1 MADRK
6 GKCPMVRIAILEDD
20 AQDLAS
26 LEKCLQQ
33 YETEQQKSFSLHSFS
48 VPAVFLEGNISDY
61 DLIFL
66 DIDLPT
72 MTGMDLARQIR
83 QRDSLVT
90 LVFVTNLE
98 KYAVNGYEVDALD
111 FVVKPINYYRFT
123 SMLRRALR
131 SITAR
136 QPREVII
143 QTAGGITRLNVVELY
158 YVEIRDH
165 LLIYHTE
172 QGNLNAWGKMS
183 DVEAQL
189 VPFDFA
195 RCSTS
200 HLVNLR
206 YVDSVSGS
214 DVLVA
219 GTRLPISQRRR
230 KAFYT
235 AVTSYLSRK

>member
-1 MADRK
+1 
-6 GKCPMVRIAILEDD
+6 MVRIAILEDD

-33 YETEQQKSFSLHSFS
+33 YETEQQESFSLHSFS
-48 VPAVFLEGNISDY
+48 DPAVFLEGNISDY

-143 QTAGGITRLNVVELY
+143 QTAGGITRLNL
-158 YVEIRDH
+158 
-165 LLIYHTE
+165 
-172 QGNLNAWGKMS
+172 
-183 DVEAQL
+183 
-189 VPFDFA
+189 
-195 RCSTS
+195 TS
-200 HLVNLR
+200 R
-206 YVDSVSGS
+206 I
-214 DVLVA
+214 
-219 GTRLPISQRRR
+219 IS
-230 KAFYT
+230 
-235 AVTSYLSRK
+235 S

>member
-1 MADRK
+1 
-6 GKCPMVRIAILEDD
+6 MVNIAILEDD
-20 AQDLAS
+20 AGDEAS
-26 LEKCLQQ
+26 LEQSLQRYAQ
-33 YETEQQKSFSLHSFS
+33 EQQELFSIRTFS
-48 VPAVFLEGNISDY
+48 DPAVFLQNSPSAF

-72 MTGMDLARQIR
+72 MTGMELARQIR
-83 QRDSLVT
+83 RQDSLVT

-98 KYAVNGYEVDALD
+98 KYAVSGYSVGAFD
-111 FVVKPINYYRFT
+111 FVVKPINYYRFS

-131 SITAR
+131 SIAAR
-136 QPREVII
+136 QPRELVI
-143 QTAGGITRLNVVELY
+143 QTSGGITRLNVTQLY

-165 LLIYHTE
+165 LLIYHTVGE
-172 QGNLNAWGKMS
+172 NLTAWGKMS

-189 VPFDFA
+189 APFDFA
-195 RCSTS
+195 RCNTS

-206 YVDSVSGS
+206 FVDSVEGS

-230 KAFYT
+230 KAFYS
-235 AVTSYLSRK
+235 AVTSYFSRK

>member
-1 MADRK
+1 
-6 GKCPMVRIAILEDD
+6 MVNIAILEDD
-20 AQDLAS
+20 AGDEAS
-26 LEKCLQQ
+26 LEQSLQRYAQ
-33 YETEQQKSFSLHSFS
+33 EQQELFSIRTFS
-48 VPAVFLEGNISDY
+48 DPAVFLQNSPSAF

-72 MTGMDLARQIR
+72 MTGMELARQIR
-83 QRDSLVT
+83 RRDSLVT
-90 LVFVTNLE
+90 LIFVTNLE
-98 KYAVNGYEVDALD
+98 KYAVSGYSVGAFD
-111 FVVKPINYYRFT
+111 FVVKPINYYRFA

-131 SITAR
+131 SIAAR
-136 QPREVII
+136 QPREVVI
-143 QTAGGITRLNVVELY
+143 QTSGGITRLNVTQLY

-165 LLIYHTE
+165 LLIYHTVGE
-172 QGNLNAWGKMS
+172 NLTAWGKMS

-189 VPFDFA
+189 APYDFA

-206 YVDSVSGS
+206 FVDSVEGS

-230 KAFYT
+230 KAFYS
-235 AVTSYLSRK
+235 AVTSYFSRK

>member
-1 MADRK
+1 
-6 GKCPMVRIAILEDD
+6 MVNIAILEDD
-20 AQDLAS
+20 AGDEAS
-26 LEKCLQQ
+26 LEQSLQRYAQ
-33 YETEQQKSFSLHSFS
+33 EQQELFSIRSFSD
-48 VPAVFLEGNISDY
+48 PAVFLQNSPSAF

-72 MTGMDLARQIR
+72 MTGMELARQIR
-83 QRDSLVT
+83 RQDSLVT
-90 LVFVTNLE
+90 LIFVTNLE
-98 KYAVNGYEVDALD
+98 KYAVSGYSVGAFD
-111 FVVKPINYYRFT
+111 FVVKPINYYRFA

-131 SITAR
+131 SIAAR
-136 QPREVII
+136 QPREVVI
-143 QTAGGITRLNVVELY
+143 QTSGGITRLNVTQLY

-165 LLIYHTE
+165 LLIYHTVGE
-172 QGNLNAWGKMS
+172 NLTAWGKMS

-189 VPFDFA
+189 TPYDFA

-206 YVDSVSGS
+206 FVDSVEGS

-230 KAFYT
+230 KAFYS
-235 AVTSYLSRK
+235 AVTSYFSRK

>member
-1 MADRK
+1 
-6 GKCPMVRIAILEDD
+6 MVNIAILEDD
-20 AQDLAS
+20 AGDEAS
-26 LEKCLQQ
+26 LEQSLQRYAQ
-33 YETEQQKSFSLHSFS
+33 EQQELFSIRSFSD
-48 VPAVFLEGNISDY
+48 PAVFLQNSPSAF

-72 MTGMDLARQIR
+72 MTGMELARQIR
-83 QRDSLVT
+83 RRDSLVT
-90 LVFVTNLE
+90 LIFVTNLE
-98 KYAVNGYEVDALD
+98 KYAVSGYSVGAFD
-111 FVVKPINYYRFT
+111 FVVKPINYYRFA

-131 SITAR
+131 SIAAR
-136 QPREVII
+136 QPRELVI
-143 QTAGGITRLNVVELY
+143 QTSGGITRLNVTQLY

-165 LLIYHTE
+165 LLIYHTVGE
-172 QGNLNAWGKMS
+172 NLTAWGKMS

-189 VPFDFA
+189 APYDFA

-206 YVDSVSGS
+206 FVDSVEGS

-230 KAFYT
+230 KAFYS
-235 AVTSYLSRK
+235 AVTSYFSRK

>member
-1 MADRK
+1 
-6 GKCPMVRIAILEDD
+6 MVNIAILEDD
-20 AQDLAS
+20 AGDEAS
-26 LEKCLQQ
+26 LEQSLQRYAQ
-33 YETEQQKSFSLHSFS
+33 GQQELFSIRTFS
-48 VPAVFLEGNISDY
+48 DPAVFLQNSPSAF

-72 MTGMDLARQIR
+72 MTGMELARQIR
-83 QRDSLVT
+83 RQDSLVT
-90 LVFVTNLE
+90 LIFVTNLE
-98 KYAVNGYEVDALD
+98 KYAVSGYSVGAFD
-111 FVVKPINYYRFT
+111 FVVKPINYYRFA

-131 SITAR
+131 SIAAR
-136 QPREVII
+136 QPREVVI
-143 QTAGGITRLNVVELY
+143 QTSGGITRLNVTQLY

-165 LLIYHTE
+165 LLIYHTVGE
-172 QGNLNAWGKMS
+172 NLTAWGKMS

-189 VPFDFA
+189 APYDFA

-206 YVDSVSGS
+206 FVDSVEGS

-230 KAFYT
+230 KAFYS
-235 AVTSYLSRK
+235 AVTSYFSRK

>member
-1 MADRK
+1 
-6 GKCPMVRIAILEDD
+6 MVNIAILEDD
-20 AQDLAS
+20 AGDEAS
-26 LEKCLQQ
+26 LEQSLQRYAQ
-33 YETEQQKSFSLHSFS
+33 EQRELFSIRTFS
-48 VPAVFLEGNISDY
+48 DPAAFLQNSPSAF

-72 MTGMDLARQIR
+72 MTGMELARQIR
-83 QRDSLVT
+83 RQDSLVT
-90 LVFVTNLE
+90 LIFVTNLE
-98 KYAVNGYEVDALD
+98 KYAVSGYSVGAFD
-111 FVVKPINYYRFT
+111 FVVKPINYYRFA

-131 SITAR
+131 SIAAR
-136 QPREVII
+136 QPREVVI
-143 QTAGGITRLNVVELY
+143 QTSGGITRLNVTQLY

-165 LLIYHTE
+165 LLIYHTVGE
-172 QGNLNAWGKMS
+172 NLTAWGKMS

-189 VPFDFA
+189 APYDFA

-206 YVDSVSGS
+206 FVDSVEGS

-230 KAFYT
+230 KAFYS
-235 AVTSYLSRK
+235 AVTSYFSRK

>member
-1 MADRK
+1 
-6 GKCPMVRIAILEDD
+6 MVNIAILEDD
-20 AQDLAS
+20 AGDEAS
-26 LEKCLQQ
+26 LEQSLQRYAQ
-33 YETEQQKSFSLHSFS
+33 EQQELFSIRSFSD
-48 VPAVFLEGNISDY
+48 PAVFLQNSPSEF

-72 MTGMDLARQIR
+72 MTGMELARQIR
-83 QRDSLVT
+83 RQDSLVT
-90 LVFVTNLE
+90 LIFVTNLE
-98 KYAVNGYEVDALD
+98 KYAVSGYSVGAFD
-111 FVVKPINYYRFT
+111 FVVKPTNYYRFA

-131 SITAR
+131 SIAAR
-136 QPREVII
+136 QPREVVI
-143 QTAGGITRLNVVELY
+143 QTSGGITRLNVTQLY

-165 LLIYHTE
+165 LLIYHTVGE
-172 QGNLNAWGKMS
+172 NLTAWGKMS

-189 VPFDFA
+189 APYDFA

-206 YVDSVSGS
+206 FVDSVEGS

-230 KAFYT
+230 KAFYS
-235 AVTSYLSRK
+235 AVTSYFSRK

>member
-1 MADRK
+1 
-6 GKCPMVRIAILEDD
+6 MVNIAILEDD
-20 AQDLAS
+20 AGDEAS
-26 LEKCLQQ
+26 LEQSLQRYAQ
-33 YETEQQKSFSLHSFS
+33 EQQELFSIRSFSD
-48 VPAVFLEGNISDY
+48 PAVFLQNSPSEF

-72 MTGMDLARQIR
+72 MTGMELARQIR
-83 QRDSLVT
+83 RRDSLVT
-90 LVFVTNLE
+90 LIFVTNLE
-98 KYAVNGYEVDALD
+98 KYAVSGYSVGAFD
-111 FVVKPINYYRFT
+111 FVVKPINYYRFA

-131 SITAR
+131 SIAAR
-136 QPREVII
+136 QPREVVI
-143 QTAGGITRLNVVELY
+143 QTSGGITRLNVTQLY

-165 LLIYHTE
+165 LLIYHTVGE
-172 QGNLNAWGKMS
+172 NLTAWGKMS

-189 VPFDFA
+189 APYDFA

-206 YVDSVSGS
+206 FVDSVEGS

-230 KAFYT
+230 KAFYS
-235 AVTSYLSRK
+235 AVTSYFSRK

>member
-1 MADRK
+1 
-6 GKCPMVRIAILEDD
+6 MVNIAILEDD
-20 AQDLAS
+20 AGDEAS
-26 LEKCLQQ
+26 LEQSLQRYAQ
-33 YETEQQKSFSLHSFS
+33 EQQELFSIRSFSD
-48 VPAVFLEGNISDY
+48 PAVFLQNSPSAF

-72 MTGMDLARQIR
+72 MTGMELARQIR
-83 QRDSLVT
+83 RRDSLVT

-98 KYAVNGYEVDALD
+98 KYAVSGYSVGAFD
-111 FVVKPINYYRFT
+111 FVVKPINYYRFA

-131 SITAR
+131 SIAAR
-136 QPREVII
+136 QPRELVI
-143 QTAGGITRLNVVELY
+143 QTSGGITRLNVTQLY

-165 LLIYHTE
+165 LLIYHTVGE
-172 QGNLNAWGKMS
+172 NLTAWGKMS

-189 VPFDFA
+189 APYDFA

-206 YVDSVSGS
+206 FVDSVEGS

-230 KAFYT
+230 KAFYS
-235 AVTSYLSRK
+235 AVTSYFSRK

>member
-1 MADRK
+1 MI
-6 GKCPMVRIAILEDD
+6 RIAILEDD

-26 LEKCLQQ
+26 LEECLHR
-33 YETEQQKSFSLHSFS
+33 YEKEQQEAFSVRSFSD
-48 VPAVFLEGNISDY
+48 PAVFLEGNPSDY

-72 MTGMDLARQIR
+72 MTGMELARQIR
-83 QRDSLVT
+83 RQDSTVT

-98 KYAVNGYEVDALD
+98 KYAVSGYSVDALD

-131 SITAR
+131 SIAAR
-136 QPREVII
+136 QPREVVI
-143 QTAGGITRLNVVELY
+143 QTSGGITRLNVAQLY

-189 VPFDFA
+189 APYDFA

-206 YVDSVSGS
+206 YVDSVAGN

>member
-1 MADRK
+1 
-6 GKCPMVRIAILEDD
+6 MVNIAILEDD
-20 AQDLAS
+20 AGDEAS
-26 LEKCLQQ
+26 LEQSLQRYVQ
-33 YETEQQKSFSLHSFS
+33 EQQELFSIRTFS
-48 VPAVFLEGNISDY
+48 DPAVFLQNSPSAF

-72 MTGMDLARQIR
+72 MTGMELARQIR
-83 QRDSLVT
+83 RRDSLVT
-90 LVFVTNLE
+90 LIFVTNLE
-98 KYAVNGYEVDALD
+98 KYAVSGYSVGAFD
-111 FVVKPINYYRFT
+111 FVVKPINYYRFA

-131 SITAR
+131 SIAAR
-136 QPREVII
+136 QPREVVI
-143 QTAGGITRLNVVELY
+143 QTSGGITRLNVTQLY

-165 LLIYHTE
+165 LLIYHTVGE
-172 QGNLNAWGKMS
+172 NLTAWGKMS

-189 VPFDFA
+189 APYDFA

-206 YVDSVSGS
+206 FVDSVEGS

-230 KAFYT
+230 KAFYS
-235 AVTSYLSRK
+235 AVTSYFSRK

>member
-1 MADRK
+1 
-6 GKCPMVRIAILEDD
+6 MVNIAILEDD
-20 AQDLAS
+20 AGDEAS
-26 LEKCLQQ
+26 LEQSLQRYAQ
-33 YETEQQKSFSLHSFS
+33 EQQELFSIRTFS
-48 VPAVFLEGNISDY
+48 DPAVFLQNSPSAF

-72 MTGMDLARQIR
+72 MTGMELARQIR
-83 QRDSLVT
+83 RQDSLVT
-90 LVFVTNLE
+90 LIFVTNLE
-98 KYAVNGYEVDALD
+98 KYAVSGCSVGAFD
-111 FVVKPINYYRFT
+111 FVVKPINYYRFA

-131 SITAR
+131 SIAAR
-136 QPREVII
+136 QPREVVI
-143 QTAGGITRLNVVELY
+143 QTSGGITRLNVTQLY

-165 LLIYHTE
+165 LLIYHTVGE
-172 QGNLNAWGKMS
+172 NLTAWGKMS

-189 VPFDFA
+189 APYDFA

-206 YVDSVSGS
+206 FVDSVEGS

-230 KAFYT
+230 KAFYS
-235 AVTSYLSRK
+235 AVTSYFSRK

>member
-1 MADRK
+1 
-6 GKCPMVRIAILEDD
+6 MVNIAILEDD
-20 AQDLAS
+20 AGDEAS
-26 LEKCLQQ
+26 LEQSLQRYAQ
-33 YETEQQKSFSLHSFS
+33 EQQELFSIRTFS
-48 VPAVFLEGNISDY
+48 DPAVFLQNSPSAF

-72 MTGMDLARQIR
+72 MTGMELARQIR
-83 QRDSLVT
+83 RQDSLVT
-90 LVFVTNLE
+90 LIFVTNLE
-98 KYAVNGYEVDALD
+98 KYAVSGYSVGAFD
-111 FVVKPINYYRFT
+111 FVVKPINYYRFA

-131 SITAR
+131 SIAAR
-136 QPREVII
+136 QPREVVI
-143 QTAGGITRLNVVELY
+143 QTSGGITRLNVTQLY

-165 LLIYHTE
+165 LLIYHTVGE
-172 QGNLNAWGKMS
+172 NLTAWGKMS

-189 VPFDFA
+189 APYDFA

-206 YVDSVSGS
+206 FVDAVEGS

-230 KAFYT
+230 KAFYS
-235 AVTSYLSRK
+235 AVTSYFSRK

>member
-1 MADRK
+1 
-6 GKCPMVRIAILEDD
+6 MVNIAILEDD
-20 AQDLAS
+20 AGDEAS
-26 LEKCLQQ
+26 LEQSLQRYAQ
-33 YETEQQKSFSLHSFS
+33 EQQELFSIRTFS
-48 VPAVFLEGNISDY
+48 DPAVFLQNSPSAF

-72 MTGMDLARQIR
+72 MTGMELARQIR
-83 QRDSLVT
+83 RRDSLVT
-90 LVFVTNLE
+90 LIFVTNLE
-98 KYAVNGYEVDALD
+98 KYAVSGYSVGAFD
-111 FVVKPINYYRFT
+111 FVVKPINYYRFA

-131 SITAR
+131 SIAAR
-136 QPREVII
+136 QPREVVI
-143 QTAGGITRLNVVELY
+143 QTSGGITRLNVTQLY

-165 LLIYHTE
+165 LLIYHTVGE
-172 QGNLNAWGKMS
+172 NLTAWGKMS

-189 VPFDFA
+189 APYDFA

-206 YVDSVSGS
+206 FVDSVEGS

-230 KAFYT
+230 KAFYST
-235 AVTSYLSRK
+235 VTSYFSRK

>member
-1 MADRK
+1 
-6 GKCPMVRIAILEDD
+6 MVNIAILEDD
-20 AQDLAS
+20 AGDEAS
-26 LEKCLQQ
+26 LEQSLQRYAQ
-33 YETEQQKSFSLHSFS
+33 EQQELFSIRTFS
-48 VPAVFLEGNISDY
+48 DPAVFLQNSPSEF

-72 MTGMDLARQIR
+72 MTGMELARQIR
-83 QRDSLVT
+83 RRDSLVT
-90 LVFVTNLE
+90 LIFVTNLE
-98 KYAVNGYEVDALD
+98 KYAVSGYSVGAFD
-111 FVVKPINYYRFT
+111 FVVKPINYYRFA

-131 SITAR
+131 SIAAR
-136 QPREVII
+136 QPREVVI
-143 QTAGGITRLNVVELY
+143 QTSGGITRLNVTQLY

-165 LLIYHTE
+165 LLIYHTVGE
-172 QGNLNAWGKMS
+172 NLTAWGKMS

-189 VPFDFA
+189 APYDFA

-206 YVDSVSGS
+206 FVDSVEGS

-230 KAFYT
+230 KAFYS
-235 AVTSYLSRK
+235 AVTSYFSRK

>member
-48 VPAVFLEGNISDY
+48 DPAVFLEGNISDY

-98 KYAVNGYEVDALD
+98 KYAVNGYEVDALLPCCAERYA
-111 FVVKPINYYRFT
+111 VSQPASPGK
-123 SMLRRALR
+123 S
-131 SITAR
+131 SSR
-136 QPREVII
+136 QL
-143 QTAGGITRLNVVELY
+143 A
-158 YVEIRDH
+158 
-165 LLIYHTE
+165 
-172 QGNLNAWGKMS
+172 A
-183 DVEAQL
+183 
-189 VPFDFA
+189 
-195 RCSTS
+195 
-200 HLVNLR
+200 
-206 YVDSVSGS
+206 
-214 DVLVA
+214 
-219 GTRLPISQRRR
+219 
-230 KAFYT
+230 
-235 AVTSYLSRK
+235 SRG

>member
-1 MADRK
+1 
-6 GKCPMVRIAILEDD
+6 MVNIAILEDD
-20 AQDLAS
+20 AGDEAS
-26 LEKCLQQ
+26 LEQSLQRYAQ
-33 YETEQQKSFSLHSFS
+33 EQQELFSIRSFSD
-48 VPAVFLEGNISDY
+48 PAVFLQNSPSAF

-72 MTGMDLARQIR
+72 MTGMELARQIR
-83 QRDSLVT
+83 RRDSLVT
-90 LVFVTNLE
+90 LIFVTNLE
-98 KYAVNGYEVDALD
+98 KYAVSGYSVGAFD
-111 FVVKPINYYRFT
+111 FVVKPINYYRFA

-131 SITAR
+131 SIAAR
-136 QPREVII
+136 QPREVVI
-143 QTAGGITRLNVVELY
+143 QTSGGITRLNVTQLY

-165 LLIYHTE
+165 LLIYHTVGE
-172 QGNLNAWGKMS
+172 NLTAWGKMS

-189 VPFDFA
+189 APYDFA

-206 YVDSVSGS
+206 FVDSVEGS

-230 KAFYT
+230 KAFYS
-235 AVTSYLSRK
+235 AVTSYFSRK

>member
-1 MADRK
+1 
-6 GKCPMVRIAILEDD
+6 MVNIAILEDD
-20 AQDLAS
+20 AGDEAS
-26 LEKCLQQ
+26 LEQSLQRYAQ
-33 YETEQQKSFSLHSFS
+33 EQRELFSIRSFSD
-48 VPAVFLEGNISDY
+48 PAVFLQNSPSAF

-72 MTGMDLARQIR
+72 MTGMELARQIR
-83 QRDSLVT
+83 RRDSLVT
-90 LVFVTNLE
+90 LIFVTNLE
-98 KYAVNGYEVDALD
+98 KYAVSGYSVGAFD
-111 FVVKPINYYRFT
+111 FVVKPINYYRFA

-131 SITAR
+131 SIAAR
-136 QPREVII
+136 QPREVVI
-143 QTAGGITRLNVVELY
+143 QTSGGITRLNVTQLY

-165 LLIYHTE
+165 LLIYHTVGE
-172 QGNLNAWGKMS
+172 NLTAWGKMS

-189 VPFDFA
+189 APYDFA

-206 YVDSVSGS
+206 FVDSVEGS

-230 KAFYT
+230 KAFYS
-235 AVTSYLSRK
+235 AVTSYFSRK